1 MFGLYYIGTSYIVEE
16 PFTGTRAWE
25 RRKCGRMSQGRK
37 LVTANVGR
45 KLAVSKTKRVRHE
58 MSYMT
63 LLAWDFTLARLVCL
77 LPSFTRKGENILL
90 LVSIL
95 WLLLLTIEI
104 KKRE

>member
-16 PFTGTRAWE
+16 PFTGRRAWE
-25 RRKCGRMSQGRK
+25 RRKCGRMS

-77 LPSFTRKGENILL
+77 LPSFTRKGEIILL
-90 LVSIL
+90 LVLYMVIAFDHKLVVHTRS
-95 WLLLLTIEI
+95 
-104 KKRE
+104 

>member
-1 MFGLYYIGTSYIVEE
+1 VFGLYYIGTSYIVEE
-16 PFTGTRAWE
+16 PFTGRRAWE
-25 RRKCGRMSQGRK
+25 RRKCGRMS

-95 WLLLLTIEI
+95 W
-104 KKRE
+104 